1 MIERRRKI
9 VIAGVAALALL
20 ALTAKHPHADI
31 QILTHQA
38 GDLSPRKLQAA
49 VDTGMF
55 AVSVLVTWS
64 RHFAQ

>member
-9 VIAGVAALALL
+9 VIAGAAALALL
-20 ALTAKHPHADI
+20 ALTAKHPRADI

-64 RHFAQ
+64 RQFAQ